1 MRFTV
6 RAPGSSANLGPGFDA
21 LGIAVALWNE
31 IVIDTDGEAG
41 AVVYEGRDADLLA
54 ESDRENLSL
63 RAMRQLA
70 ETHGRTLPGFSLT
83 VRTAVPVAR
92 GLGSSAAALVA
103 GLLAADHLLGLGLSK
118 DEIYAHSWRME
129 GHGDNVGASLY
140 GGAILAVP
148 RIPYAVQLCDA
159 AGFAQLGLTTV
170 VYIPE
175 ITGATWAARAA
186 LPSHVPLP
194 DAAQNIA
201 TAAGLVAG
209 FLTRNR
215 DLLAA
220 GMHDLLHQPY
230 RARLFPHLTPLT
242 EAAVEAGAIG
252 AVLSGAGPSILALAD
267 REHAEPVARALTIA
281 AARAGVNGEAVVLEP
296 SVAGAHVVSASPG
309 ADGPG

>member
-1 MRFTV
+1 M
-6 RAPGSSANLGPGFDA
+6 
-21 LGIAVALWNE
+21 
-31 IVIDTDGEAG
+31 IDTDGEAG
-41 AVVYEGRDADLLA
+41 SVVYEGRDADLLA
-54 ESDRENLSL
+54 ESGRENLSL

-70 ETHGRTLPGFSLT
+70 EAHGQRLPGFALT

-103 GLLAADHLLGLGLSK
+103 GLLAADHLLELGLSK

-159 AGFAQLGLTTV
+159 AGFEQLGLTTV
-170 VYIPE
+170 VFIPVM
-175 ITGATWAARAA
+175 TGATWAARAA

-209 FLTRNR
+209 FLTRNQA
-215 DLLAA
+215 LLAA

-242 EAAVEAGAIG
+242 EAAVETGAIG
-252 AVLSGAGPSILALAD
+252 AALSGAGPSILALAETH
-267 REHAEPVARALTIA
+267 RARPVADALAGA
-281 AARAGVNGEAVVLEP
+281 AARAGVHGEAVILAP
-296 SVAGAHVVSASPG
+296 SVAGAHVVLR
-309 ADGPG
+309 D

>member
-21 LGIAVALWNE
+21 LGLAVDLWNE
-31 IVIDTDGEAG
+31 IVVDTGGEAG
-41 AVVYEGRDADLLA
+41 SVVYEGRDADLLA

-63 RAMRQLA
+63 RAMRQLGEA
-70 ETHGRTLPGFSLT
+70 HGRRLPEFALT

-148 RIPYAVQLCDA
+148 RVPYAVQLCDA
-159 AGFAQLGLTTV
+159 AGFEQLGLTTV
-170 VYIPE
+170 VFIPE

-242 EAAVEAGAIG
+242 EAAVEHGAIG
-252 AVLSGAGPSILALAD
+252 AALSGAGPSILALVD
-267 REHAEPVARALTIA
+267 TEHAQPVADALAGA
-281 AARAGVNGEAVVLEP
+281 AARAGVHGEAVILAP
-296 SVAGAHVVSASPG
+296 SVVGAHVVTAEEER
-309 ADGPG
+309 D